1 MWLPRTGTTTD
12 GPFVRALSSGRPDG
26 VTARGCS
33 QIAFAM
39 SIDDHITHLTLLA
52 LIALIGYY
60 YTNLSTPSALA
71 AAGYNC
77 IRLILPSSIS
87 TYVAFH
93 IDAPDYPPQSPRFY
107 YFAADLYIY
116 LIYHFACACCA
127 YIYISSFV
135 NLSILL
141 TAPD

>member
-1 MWLPRTGTTTD
+1 MQPNCICHVDRRSYHTLDTT
-12 GPFVRALSSGRPDG
+12 R
-26 VTARGCS
+26 
-33 QIAFAM
+33 
-39 SIDDHITHLTLLA
+39 
-52 LIALIGYY
+52 IALIGYY

-116 LIYHFACACCA
+116 LIYHFACACYA
-127 YIYISSFV
+127 YVSSFV